1 MRTIR
6 IKTKEE
12 KRKRRQARIRT
23 KVSGSAVRPRLSVF
37 KSNKH
42 MFVQLVDDDAGK
54 TLVSASDQ
62 EIKSEKGKKVDFT
75 KVETSKAVGRLIA
88 EKALAQKIKEAKF
101 DRGGNR
107 FTGRIKAIADGAREG
122 GLKF

>member
-23 KVSGSAVRPRLSVF
+23 KVSGTADRPRLSVF

-42 MFVQLVDDDAGK
+42 LFVQLVDDVAGK
-54 TLVSASDQ
+54 TLASVSDR
-62 EIKSEKGKKVDFT
+62 EIKSEKGEKADFI
-75 KVETSKAVGRLIA
+75 KVETSKAVGQLIA
-88 EKALAQKIKEAKF
+88 EKALAQKIKEVKF

-107 FTGRIKAIADGAREG
+107 FMGRIKAVADGAREG

>member
-23 KVSGSAVRPRLSVF
+23 KISGSAVCPRLAVF

-42 MFVQLVDDDAGK
+42 MFVQLIDDVAGK

-62 EIKSEKGKKVDFT
+62 EIKTEKGKKVDFA
-75 KVETSKAVGRLIA
+75 KVETSTAVGRLIA
-88 EKALAQKIKEAKF
+88 EKALAQKIKEVKF

-107 FTGRIKAIADGAREG
+107 FMGRIKAIADGAREG